1 MNGRVSKMKNT
12 RGLLAS
18 ELAATQDLQDSFRV
32 VKERMEIAATIRR
45 VSVSSVLSGSE
56 IVDDDDESCYS
67 GG

>member
-45 VSVSSVLSGSE
+45 VSVSSALSGSE
-56 IVDDDDESCYS
+56 LR
-67 GG
+67 

>member
-45 VSVSSVLSGSE
+45 VWRFRGQSF
-56 IVDDDDESCYS
+56 VDDDGDDEGCYS